1 MFRVGYRALFSSYS
15 LVHKCACAC
24 ILYTSVHANVLS
36 LTTCSVDEGSVLEIL
51 QVGLGRECISLLFT
65 FALGCDSVFHGNF
78 R

>member
-36 LTTCSVDEGSVLEIL
+36 LTTFSVDEGSVLEIL
-51 QVGLGRECISLLFT
+51 QVGPASRVYKPIVYVCPGL
-65 FALGCDSVFHGNF
+65 
-78 R
+78 